1 MNFHRCSMLGVSVAS
16 LLAFAGTAQ
25 AETAEEFYSGKTVTI
40 TVAAATGGMAD
51 TVARAFAQVFAH
63 HIPGNPAIIVQN
75 MPGAGGLVGGAY
87 LAAAAKNDGTELAF
101 LLGNVITTPM
111 VTGNTQFDPRNVEW
125 IGAINSG
132 DYPYATYAY
141 ESSPVQSADQLF
153 DTEMVIGATSFTNY
167 NRVFPAMMNE
177 FAGTKFKIVAGY
189 KGSGEVEL
197 AMERGE
203 ADGWFTGSQ
212 HIRELVGNAGEMIKA
227 GHLKPILLMASKADP
242 RHPDLPVAMDYITDP
257 EHKQVAQFL
266 LDSSSVGRPVA
277 VPQGTPPELVEA
289 LRTAMAETF
298 ADPEFASFVQDSG
311 LGEASLQS
319 TEELQSL
326 IDGFYATPEAVL
338 EKVRTFTNGQ

>member
-1 MNFHRCSMLGVSVAS
+1 MMFDRSALIAVSAAGMVALS
-16 LLAFAGTAQ
+16 GAAN
-25 AETAEEFYSGKTVTI
+25 AETAEEFYAGKAITM

-51 TVARAFAQVFAH
+51 TVARAFAQVFAS
-63 HIPGNPAIIVQN
+63 HIPGQPQIIVQN

-87 LAAAAKNDGTELAF
+87 FARAAKNDGTEIAF

-111 VTGNTQFDPRNVEW
+111 ITGNTQFDPRKMAW

-167 NRVFPAMMNE
+167 NRVFPAMMNDY
-177 FAGTKFKIVAGY
+177 AGTKFKIVAGY

-197 AMERGE
+197 AMERSE

-212 HIRELVGNAGEMIKA
+212 HIRELVGNAGAMIKE
-227 GHLKPILLMASKADP
+227 GHLKPILLMASKPDP
-242 RHPDLPVAMDYITDP
+242 RHPDLPIAMDYITDP
-257 EHKQVAQFL
+257 DNRQVAQFL
-266 LDSSSVGRPVA
+266 LDSSSVGRPIA
-277 VPQGTPPELVEA
+277 VPQGTPDELIDA

-298 ADPEFASFVQDSG
+298 ADPAFADFVKASG
-311 LGEASLQS
+311 LGEAELQ
-319 TEELQSL
+319 TPEELQTL